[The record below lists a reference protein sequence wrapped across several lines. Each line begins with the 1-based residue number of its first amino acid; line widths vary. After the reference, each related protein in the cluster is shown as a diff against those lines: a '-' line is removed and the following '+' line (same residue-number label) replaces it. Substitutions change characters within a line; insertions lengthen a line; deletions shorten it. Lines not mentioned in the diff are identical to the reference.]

1 MKVTAVLFIFLFG
14 AISMNAQSSLNGIW
28 NTAQDSTKIEI
39 KSENGIY
46 IGKIISSDNLNVK
59 KGTLILKE
67 VKSVSG
73 KSEGKL
79 HSLKK
84 KKLFDAVL
92 ELKGSKV
99 MVTVKSGWQ
108 SKTVEWTKS

>member
-1 MKVTAVLFIFLFG
+1 MKVTAVLFMLLFG

-28 NTAQDSTKIEI
+28 NTGQANAKIEI

-46 IGKIISSDNLNVK
+46 NGEIISSDNSNIK
-59 KGTLILKE
+59 KGTLVLKE
-67 VKSVSG
+67 VKSVSD
-73 KSEGKL
+73 KWEGKL
-79 HSLKK
+79 YSLKK
-84 KKLFDAVL
+84 KKWFDAVL
-92 ELKGSKV
+92 ELKGSKL